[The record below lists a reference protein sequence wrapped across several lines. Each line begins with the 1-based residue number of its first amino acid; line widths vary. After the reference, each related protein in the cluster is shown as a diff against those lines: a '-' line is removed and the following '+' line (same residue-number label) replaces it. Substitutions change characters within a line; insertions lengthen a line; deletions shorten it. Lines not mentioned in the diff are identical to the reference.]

1 MKNALNSRQMMN
13 KSTLQDALAFFE
25 RLEIDA
31 ELEGAGT
38 DDTISV
44 QTSNPDVYVQISKQ
58 EVLWRADQYLEL
70 LKQEND

>member
-1 MKNALNSRQMMN
+1 MMN
-13 KSTLQDALAFFE
+13 KSTLQDALAMFE

-38 DDTISV
+38 DDTILV

>member
-1 MKNALNSRQMMN
+1 M
-13 KSTLQDALAFFE
+13 FE

-38 DDTISV
+38 DDTILV

-58 EVLWRADQYLEL
+58 EVLWRADQHLER
-70 LKQEND
+70 LKQENDDDN